1 MFPLID
7 FILPSIISILQ
18 SDNFANSLLWVAK
31 IISLLLFFKPNKILK
46 TFLADIWS
54 RFPVGSSARIIFGLF
69 IKALAIAI
77 LWFSPPDNSDGKWS
91 KRLDK
96 PRFDIVFLAS
106 FNDVLLSLFYANPAK
121 LTFSKAVK
129 SGNKL

>member
-1 MFPLID
+1 MVK
-7 FILPSIISILQ
+7 ISC
-18 SDNFANSLLWVAK
+18 W
-31 IISLLLFFKPNKILK
+31 
-46 TFLADIWS
+46 
-54 RFPVGSSARIIFGLF
+54 SSARIIFGLL

-96 PRFDIVFLAS
+96 PKFDIVFFAS
-106 FNDVLLSLFYANPAK
+106 LNEVFVFLFSANPAK
-121 LTFSKAVK
+121 CTFSKAVK